1 MAEVEFRTG
10 KQEIAD
16 YLADLMRGI
25 PTHKM
30 TFDEAIRAM
39 NTKMVGDHVGRAVDR
54 IVDRHFEERIRR

>member
-10 KQEIAD
+10 KMEIAD

-30 TFDEAIRAM
+30 TFDQAVEAM
-39 NTKMVGDHVGRAVDR
+39 NAKMVGDYVGRSVDR
-54 IVDRHFEERIRR
+54 MVDRHFAERTRR